1 MTRLEKELRKHG
13 LVYEYEPEEQYGACE
28 ALVEI
33 TDKFII
39 TLFGCDVLP
48 SEFHIYDRNTYEMIG
63 GQDMRKTTT
72 FFGKTETFN
81 SYGCIYEEDGVDTEC
96 GREPFAK

>member
-1 MTRLEKELRKHG
+1 MTRLGKELRKHG
-13 LVYEYEPEEQYGACE
+13 LVYEYEPWEQYGACE
-28 ALVEI
+28 ELVEI

-48 SEFHIYDRNTYEMIG
+48 SELRIYDRNTYEQIG

-72 FFGKTETFN
+72 FFGETETFN
-81 SYGCIYEEDGVDTEC
+81 SYACIYYEDGVDK
-96 GREPFAK
+96 GRCRS